1 MRIVSYNI
9 LDGGEG
15 RADPLAE
22 VIEAQ
27 RPDVVALVE
36 AEFMPVVER
45 IAARLRMD
53 FIHAP
58 GRTKGASV
66 LMSRWPIR
74 STINHAPLHELFEKS
89 FLEATVETPDGGELS
104 IGVIHLHAHGRED
117 DERQRERELAVVMN
131 VFDGAR
137 RAGRP
142 HILAGDFNANSPIQK
157 IDPAKTKPRTQG
169 DWAANR
175 GMLPR
180 RVVQS
185 ILDAGYLDTLQAV
198 DPAKAAQIGTFTTQF
213 PGQRVDYI
221 FSHSIDRRRIEAA
234 WVEQDRLAKY
244 ASDHFPIGAQ
254 IAIG

>member
-45 IAARLRMD
+45 IAARLKMD

-58 GRTKGASV
+58 GNSKASV

-74 STINHAPLHELFEKS
+74 SSINHAPLHEEFEKS
-89 FLEATVETPDGGELS
+89 FLEATVVTPNGNELP
-104 IGVIHLHAHGRED
+104 IGVIHLHAHGREE

-131 VFDGAR
+131 VFADAR

-142 HILAGDFNANSPIQK
+142 HIVAGDFNANSPIQH
-157 IDPAKTKPRTQG
+157 IDPAQCKPRTRT
-169 DWAANR
+169 D
-175 GMLPR
+175 
-180 RVVQS
+180 
-185 ILDAGYLDTLQAV
+185 
-198 DPAKAAQIGTFTTQF
+198 
-213 PGQRVDYI
+213 
-221 FSHSIDRRRIEAA
+221 
-234 WVEQDRLAKY
+234 
-244 ASDHFPIGAQ
+244 
-254 IAIG
+254 